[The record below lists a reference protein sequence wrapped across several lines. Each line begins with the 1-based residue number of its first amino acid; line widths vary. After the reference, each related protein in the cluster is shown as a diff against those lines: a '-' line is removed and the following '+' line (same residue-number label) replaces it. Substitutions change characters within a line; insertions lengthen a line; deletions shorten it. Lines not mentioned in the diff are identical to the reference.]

1 MTQPSATSHRDAP
14 RAPRPTVSAERPI
27 YMDYAA
33 TCPTDP
39 RVLDAMLPYFTEK
52 FGNAASR
59 THSYGWVAEEA
70 VEVARERIAGT
81 IGASPKEI
89 TFTSGATEANNL
101 AIKGVAEYYA
111 DKGRHIVTCVTEH
124 KAVLDPCKYL
134 ERKGYDVT
142 YLPVAPD
149 GRVDPQ
155 AVQDAIRDD
164 TILVSIMFANNE
176 TGVLHPV
183 EAIGT
188 ICHERG
194 VLFHTDAT
202 QAFGKVPI
210 DVQAMHIDLLS
221 MSAHKIYG
229 PKGVGA
235 LYMRR
240 RRPRVRVVPQIHG
253 GGHERGNRS
262 GTLPVPLIVGF
273 GEAARIATESM
284 EEEGARILELREH
297 MRRRI
302 VDEIPEVVVNGSVE
316 HRLPGTLNV
325 SFKYIEGESLIMGL
339 RGVAVSSGSACT
351 SASLE
356 PSYVLRAMGLDDEL
370 AHSSLRICIG
380 RPTTR
385 EEVDRVVDMLADRV
399 ARLREMSPLWEM
411 VQEGIDLSSI
421 EWTAH

>member
-1 MTQPSATSHRDAP
+1 MTTAQPQTSDRSVGP
-14 RAPRPTVSAERPI
+14 VSKPAAEPPI

-33 TCPTDP
+33 TCPVDP

-70 VEVARERIAGT
+70 VEIARERIAGVL
-81 IGASPKEI
+81 GASAKEI
-89 TFTSGATEANNL
+89 TFTSGATESNNL
-101 AIKGVAEYYA
+101 AIKGVAEYLA

-142 YLPVAPD
+142 ILGVGAD

-155 AVQDAIRDD
+155 AVADAIRDD

-176 TGVLHPV
+176 TGVVHPV
-183 EAIGT
+183 ADIGR
-188 ICHERG
+188 ICRERG

-202 QAFGKVPI
+202 QAFGKIPI
-210 DVQAMHIDLLS
+210 DVDAMRIDLLS

-235 LYMRR
+235 LYLRR
-240 RRPRVRVVPQIHG
+240 RRPRVRVVPLLHG

-262 GTLPVPLIVGF
+262 GTLAVPLIVGF
-273 GEAARIATESM
+273 GEAARIAAETM
-284 EEEGARILELREH
+284 EEESARILALREH

-302 VDEIPEVVVNGSVE
+302 EDEIPEVVINGSVE

-370 AHSSLRICIG
+370 AHSSLRMCIG

-385 EEVDRVVDMLADRV
+385 EEVDRVVDMLKARV
-399 ARLREMSPLWEM
+399 ERLREMSPLWEM